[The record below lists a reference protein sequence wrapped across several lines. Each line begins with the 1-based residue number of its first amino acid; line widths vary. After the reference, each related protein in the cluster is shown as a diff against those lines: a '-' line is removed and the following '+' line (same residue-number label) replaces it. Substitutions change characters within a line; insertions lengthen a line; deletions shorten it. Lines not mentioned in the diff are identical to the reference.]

1 MKLEIEYVDINSI
14 KPYEKNP
21 RKNDKAVEYVAN
33 SIKEFGFKVPIVI
46 DKENVIVAGHTR
58 YKAAIKL
65 GLKEAP
71 CIIAN
76 DLKEEQIK
84 AFRLADNKVSEQAKW
99 DMDLLDKELNDLY
112 NILDMSNFGFAIQI
126 ENIDLDVEG
135 EEKITSELGEANN
148 YVVLEFDT
156 QWDWEEAQIIL
167 GIERVST
174 GEDNVNIRRHGI
186 GRVIKGKPII
196 ERLKDKK

>member
-1 MKLEIEYVDINSI
+1 MKLNIEYVDINSI

-65 GLKEAP
+65 GLKEVP

-126 ENIDLDVEG
+126 EDIDLDVEG
-135 EEKITSELGEANN
+135 KEKITSELGEANN

-174 GEDNVNIRRHGI
+174 GEENVNIRRHGI

>member
-1 MKLEIEYVDINSI
+1 MELKIEYVDINSI

-65 GLKEAP
+65 GLKEVP

-126 ENIDLDVEG
+126 EDIDLDVEG
-135 EEKITSELGEANN
+135 KEKITSELGEANN

-174 GEDNVNIRRHGI
+174 GEENVNIRRHGI
-186 GRVIKGKPII
+186 GR
-196 ERLKDKK
+196 